1 MLGKGDPNIPQDFFR
16 FVVEE
21 IRTLPLSRPG
31 GHRFFMVRNKRD
43 FNRYDWLIGATVE
56 LDGLEHI
63 VQHVELEP
71 SFKHNFDRVGEL
83 IGLLAKRKI

>member
-1 MLGKGDPNIPQDFFR
+1 MLGKGDPNIPQDFFT

-21 IRTLPLSRPG
+21 IRTLPRSRAG
-31 GHRFFMVRNKRD
+31 GAKFFMVRNKRD
-43 FNRYDWLIGATVE
+43 FNRYNWLIDSVVL
-56 LDGLEHI
+56 LDGVRYI

-83 IGLLAKRKI
+83 IGLLAKKEC